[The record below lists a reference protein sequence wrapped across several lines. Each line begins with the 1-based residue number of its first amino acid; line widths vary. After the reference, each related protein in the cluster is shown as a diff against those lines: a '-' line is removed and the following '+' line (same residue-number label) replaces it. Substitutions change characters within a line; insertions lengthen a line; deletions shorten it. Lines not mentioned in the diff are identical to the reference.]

1 MHVVFDNIIFALQ
14 KAGGISVV
22 WQELLNRAIKDSSYQ
37 KTILDYPSL
46 NVCRQALDLR
56 EDALTLPMRML
67 ERYRQPAYQVKDNTI
82 FHSSYF
88 RILTQDNIQNITTI
102 HDLTY
107 HHYRSG
113 LPKAVHIAQERYALA
128 HSAGVICVS
137 ENTKRDLL
145 SCYPHLQEDKVRVI
159 YNGVGKHF
167 MPLPKVEK
175 KEFLLFVGNRAAAYK
190 RFDVAVGVA
199 QRTHSELVII
209 GSPLTS
215 DEERYLNQALGRHQY
230 RTVSNLPNEALN
242 KYYNEALCLIYPS
255 DYEGFGIP
263 VIEAQKAGCPVIC
276 QDTSSLSEIAQGS
289 ALLVPHKPS
298 NVLIDEM
305 SSLVNQLRNGQIPM
319 EPLRQKGFM
328 NARRFSWDNTY
339 RDTIDFYRSVLYH

>member
-22 WQELLNRAIKDSSYQ
+22 WQELLNRAIRDNSYQ
-37 KTILDYPSL
+37 KTILDYPSR
-46 NVCRQALDLR
+46 NVCRQALNLGK
-56 EDALTLPMRML
+56 DAATLPMRTL
-67 ERYRQPAYQVKDNTI
+67 ERYRQPAYQARDNTI

-88 RILTQDNIQNITTI
+88 RVLTPRNIQNITTI

-107 HHYRSG
+107 HYYRKG

-137 ENTKRDLL
+137 ESTKRDLL
-145 SCYPHLQEDKVRVI
+145 HFYPHLQEDRVRVI
-159 YNGVGKHF
+159 YNGVGEHF
-167 MPLPKVEK
+167 MPLSDAEK
-175 KEFLLFVGNRAAAYK
+175 KGFLLFVGNRAAAYK

-199 QRTHSELVII
+199 KRTHSELVVI

-215 DEERYLNQALGRHQY
+215 DEERYLNQTLGQHQY
-230 RTVSNLPNEALN
+230 RAVTNLPNEALN
-242 KYYNEALCLIYPS
+242 KYYNEALCLMYPS

-276 QDTSSLSEIAQGS
+276 QDISSLPEITQGS
-289 ALLVPHKPS
+289 ALSVPHLPA
-298 NVLIDEM
+298 NMLVGEI
-305 SSLVNQLRNGQIPM
+305 SSLVNQLRNGQIPVD
-319 EPLRQKGFM
+319 PLRQNGFV
-328 NARRFSWDNTY
+328 NAKRFSWDNTY
-339 RDTIDFYRSVLYH
+339 QQTIDFYCSVLRD

>member
-22 WQELLNRAIKDSSYQ
+22 WQELLNCAIKDSSYQ
-37 KTILDYPSL
+37 KTILDYPSQ
-46 NVCRQALDLR
+46 NVCRQALELR
-56 EDALTLPMRML
+56 EDVVTLPMRTL
-67 ERYRQPAYQVKDNTI
+67 ERYRQPSYQVKDNTI

-88 RILTQDNIQNITTI
+88 RVLTQRNMQNITTI

-107 HHYRSG
+107 HYYRKG

-137 ENTKRDLL
+137 ESTKRDLL
-145 SCYPHLQEDKVRVI
+145 HFYPHLQEDKVRVI
-159 YNGVGKHF
+159 YNGVGEHF
-167 MPLPKVEK
+167 MPLSDTEK
-175 KEFLLFVGNRAAAYK
+175 KGFLLFVGNRAATYK

-199 QRTHSELVII
+199 RKTHSELVII
-209 GSPLTS
+209 GSPLTAC
-215 DEERYLNQALGRHQY
+215 EEQYLNLALGDQFY
-230 RTVSNLPNEALN
+230 KVVTNLPNEALN

-276 QDTSSLSEIAQGS
+276 QDTSSLPEITQGS
-289 ALLVPHKPS
+289 ALPVPHLPA
-298 NVLIDEM
+298 NMLVDEI
-305 SSLVNQLRNGQIPM
+305 SSLVNQLRNGQIRV
-319 EPLRQKGFM
+319 ESLRQNGFV
-328 NARRFSWDNTY
+328 NAKRFSWDNTY
-339 RDTIDFYRSVLYH
+339 QQTIDFYRSMLMD